1 MLGFLVAPTKYK
13 KKQKKNNC
21 FLDLHVPAAVPARA
35 AAFRA
40 KIDLCFKLLLTGLNA
55 TESGFESL
63 CRPRIIR

>member
-1 MLGFLVAPTKYK
+1 M
-13 KKQKKNNC
+13 
-21 FLDLHVPAAVPARA
+21 PAAVPARA